1 MGNHAASLLTIRQ
14 AAQELALSV
23 FTVRAWVGQ
32 RRLGA
37 VRLGRAVR
45 IRRSEIDRLIEQ
57 GTVPAQRA
65 SAR

>member
-1 MGNHAASLLTIRQ
+1 MSSHAGPLLTIRQ

-45 IRRSEIDRLIEQ
+45 VPRSEIDRLIEL
-57 GTVPAQRA
+57 GTIPARRGG
-65 SAR
+65 AR